1 MKKEMLFALLAIGF
15 FTLGTIS
22 PILGQGSRKYN
33 VVYEQKGLKGES
45 IKLRNTYAF
54 VLRICKEFCLSGDTS
69 LNVFNLN
76 FTDHFIIK
84 PDIEKIID
92 QDFIMCGVRNK
103 KNDGAVNYL
112 IMTGKCELSC
122 QKIVDLLGDEYD
134 NIMAMIEAEKKN
146 TAQQQNEIIEQNNV
160 IKRSDIRA

>member
-76 FTDHFIIK
+76 FTDPFIIK
-84 PDIEKIID
+84 PDIEKFID

-103 KNDGAVNYL
+103 NDETVNYL
-112 IMTGKCELSC
+112 ILKNEYKFSC
-122 QKIVDLLGDEYD
+122 QKIADLLNDETYD
-134 NIMAMIEAEKKN
+134 FIMSRIEAEQAKQNNEKIM
-146 TAQQQNEIIEQNNV
+146 QQQNNDQY
-160 IKRSDIRA
+160 DIRA